1 MIIIESSAM
10 VDALVGYP
18 ANPELLR
25 LIATEDLFTPTLLD
39 YEVASAIRGHL
50 LGGLLTA
57 EQAAVAI
64 EDFANLTIERQTMTV
79 MLPDIIA
86 LRHNF
91 TTYDAAY
98 VVLARTLQAPV
109 VTADAKLLEARR
121 IGVDVWLARSNT
133 IDRAG

>member
-1 MIIIESSAM
+1 MIVIESSAV
-10 VDALVGYP
+10 VDALVGDP

-25 LIATEDLFTPTLLD
+25 LIASEDLHAPTLLD
-39 YEVASAIRGHL
+39 FEVASAIRGHL
-50 LGGLLTA
+50 LGGLLTP
-57 EQAAVAI
+57 ERAAAAI
-64 EDFANLTIERQTMTV
+64 EDFADLTIERQAMAAA
-79 MLPDIIA
+79 LPDIIA

-91 TTYDAAY
+91 TAYDAAY

-121 IGVDVWLARSNT
+121 IGVDVWLARFNT

>member
-1 MIIIESSAM
+1 MIVIESSAM
-10 VDALVGYP
+10 VDALVGDP

-25 LIATEDLFTPTLLD
+25 LIAAEDLFTPTLLD

>member
-1 MIIIESSAM
+1 MIVIESSAM
-10 VDALVGYP
+10 VDALVGEP

-25 LIATEDLFTPTLLD
+25 LIATEDLLAPTLLD

-57 EQAAVAI
+57 ERAAAAI
-64 EDFANLTIERQTMTV
+64 EDFVNLTIERQTMTV

-121 IGVDVWLARSNT
+121 IGVDVWLAHSNT
-133 IDRAG
+133 VDRAG